1 MPFMPNPHEWHFY
14 LHKLTTLSLLLYPWS
29 LFWVIQKSISQ
40 NKKMQI
46 LLSKFAQLRNNYY
59 LCSRKGC
66 L

>member
-1 MPFMPNPHEWHFY
+1 MPFMPNPHKWHFY
-14 LHKLTTLSLLLYPWS
+14 LHKLSTLYPLLCTWS
-29 LFWVIQKSISQ
+29 LFLVTQKSSPSKQ
-40 NKKMQI
+40 KMQI